1 MHNRP
6 QEQLYIL
13 NQFARDLMRLSSVDD
28 LIWYVVE
35 EVVGQQG
42 FVDCVIYLH
51 DEKSGKLI
59 QKAAFGDK
67 KGPDH
72 SIENKI
78 ELKLG
83 AGICGHVAMTLK
95 PERIADTREDQ
106 RYVEDLRDMRS
117 ELTVP
122 IVYADKLYGIID
134 CEHPEVGYFT
144 KDHEDLLTTIA
155 SMLAVR
161 LAEGQAH
168 DQLAESEEKY
178 RQLFEMSE
186 DAMMILTENKFELC
200 NRGAAT
206 MFEYANPDEM
216 AKAHPSEVSPEYQPC
231 GLTSFEK
238 AEDMM
243 RIAVQEGYN
252 RFEWMHKKK
261 NGEVFPAEVT
271 LTRVPYQ
278 GQVALYAIVRDITE
292 AKADQAALQHALSE
306 AEAANKAKSTF
317 LANMSHELRT
327 PLNAIIGMSEIMKDQ
342 LFGPIEN
349 EKYGEYSSDIHRS
362 GTFLLQ
368 MINDILDLSA
378 IDAAERPIEK
388 THLEIAEII
397 GDCTVMVSAQANK
410 KSIQIRPDLSKAPTT
425 VWADS
430 RALRQ
435 VLINLMS
442 NAVKFGFEG
451 GHVWIQVIDE
461 PNHVLFRV
469 IDDGRGVPAERLETI
484 THRFDRGHLDPTNAI
499 EGTGLGLAIVEQFV
513 TLHGG
518 TLNIESKM
526 GKGTSVTFDLPKK
539 QA

>member
-1 MHNRP
+1 
-6 QEQLYIL
+6 
-13 NQFARDLMRLSSVDD
+13 
-28 LIWYVVE
+28 
-35 EVVGQQG
+35 
-42 FVDCVIYLH
+42 
-51 DEKSGKLI
+51 
-59 QKAAFGDK
+59 
-67 KGPDH
+67 
-72 SIENKI
+72 
-78 ELKLG
+78 
-83 AGICGHVAMTLK
+83 
-95 PERIADTREDQ
+95 
-106 RYVEDLRDMRS
+106 
-117 ELTVP
+117 
-122 IVYADKLYGIID
+122 
-134 CEHPEVGYFT
+134 
-144 KDHEDLLTTIA
+144 
-155 SMLAVR
+155 
-161 LAEGQAH
+161 
-168 DQLAESEEKY
+168 
-178 RQLFEMSE
+178 
-186 DAMMILTENKFELC
+186 
-200 NRGAAT
+200 
-206 MFEYANPDEM
+206 
-216 AKAHPSEVSPEYQPC
+216 
-231 GLTSFEK
+231 
-238 AEDMM
+238 
-243 RIAVQEGYN
+243 
-252 RFEWMHKKK
+252 
-261 NGEVFPAEVT
+261 
-271 LTRVPYQ
+271 
-278 GQVALYAIVRDITE
+278 
-292 AKADQAALQHALSE
+292 
-306 AEAANKAKSTF
+306 
-317 LANMSHELRT
+317 
-327 PLNAIIGMSEIMKDQ
+327 
-342 LFGPIEN
+342 
-349 EKYGEYSSDIHRS
+349 
-362 GTFLLQ
+362 